1 MAETPHAEG
10 GLRATIARMLK
21 LLRDGVENRVELFL
35 IEWQEERLRLFSALL
50 LALSAALCALM
61 TLVLATLTVV
71 VIFWHTHR
79 VLALALLTLAY
90 AGAAAA
96 AFAALRSRLR
106 RWQAF
111 SATLDQIKKDRACFD
126 KQN

>member
-1 MAETPHAEG
+1 MGRTPHAGG
-10 GLRATIARMLK
+10 GLRAGVARL
-21 LLRDGVENRVELFL
+21 LGTLRDAVENRVELFL
-35 IEWQEERLRLFSALL
+35 VEWQEERLRLFSALL
-50 LALSAALCALM
+50 LALGAALCAMMALIM
-61 TLVLATLTVV
+61 ATLTVV

-79 VLALALLTLAY
+79 VLALVLLTLAY

-111 SATLDQIKKDRACFD
+111 SSTLDQLKKDRACFE